1 MVSTSPCGANNTPL
15 PARSVPRVFALRA
28 FGSDFT
34 LMPTTARAASTRCWW
49 AEGSSLA
56 WGGAAFGAAANAGAA
71 RNSRPAI
78 QEIFIDASQGVL
90 RGAHA
95 SIGRPRRS
103 PMKKLAILATAVMAF
118 AAASAVAQA
127 PWPSKPV
134 KIVAVFPPGGS
145 VDQVARLFAAQL
157 TQQTGQQFVVENKG
171 GASGSIGAQAIAT
184 SPPDGYTFGVVFDT
198 HAVNPSVIPNLA
210 FDTVKDLASV
220 MLVGTSPMAVVTH
233 VDQPYKSFR
242 DVLAAAKD
250 KPVSF
255 GRIGTG
261 SLGHLAMLEVGNR
274 ARASLTHIPYRG
286 GGPLMNDAVGNQ
298 VPLAIGTVFL
308 VTPHVKGGKLRA
320 LAVTSDK
327 PSPQLPG
334 VATIAEQGVPGF
346 SALAW

>member
-1 MVSTSPCGANNTPL
+1 
-15 PARSVPRVFALRA
+15 
-28 FGSDFT
+28 
-34 LMPTTARAASTRCWW
+34 
-49 AEGSSLA
+49 
-56 WGGAAFGAAANAGAA
+56 
-71 RNSRPAI
+71 
-78 QEIFIDASQGVL
+78 
-90 RGAHA
+90 
-95 SIGRPRRS
+95 
-103 PMKKLAILATAVMAF
+103 MKKLAVLATAVMAF

-134 KIVAVFPPGGS
+134 RIVAVFPPGGS
-145 VDQVARLFAAQL
+145 VDQVARVFAAQL

-171 GASGSIGAQAIAT
+171 GASGSIGAQAVAT

-210 FDTVKDLASV
+210 FDTLKDLAPV
-220 MLVGTSPMAVVTH
+220 MLVGTSPMAVVAH
-233 VDQPYKSFR
+233 VDQPYRNFR
-242 DVLAAAKD
+242 EVLAAAKD

-255 GRIGTG
+255 GSIGTG

-274 ARASLTHIPYRG
+274 AKANLTHIPYRG

-334 VATIAEQGVPGF
+334 VATISEQGVPGF
-346 SALAW
+346 AALAWWGVIAPSGTPPAIVKRMHEELARALATPAVAEKLSAQGMDIVGGGPDELDRFLRAQITRWAKVVRENGVKAGD